1 MGFNVSAS
9 MGYQLENS
17 EFLRSA
23 AKNIL
28 NRSASPDATQRIIEK
43 TLFNSDVQL
52 RELYTNPQLSV
63 IKASTQISINNS
75 LKETLKYLKNHA
87 NKKSVKA
94 PVLGELWNIFS
105 SNNEASEK
113 NPYKGELYD
122 FEIKTFLQRKKT
134 SPQKAQLV
142 YQLRRLVIFQLL
154 LLLF

>member
-28 NRSASPDATQRIIEK
+28 NRSASPEATQRIIEK

-75 LKETLKYLKNHA
+75 LKETLKYLK
-87 NKKSVKA
+87 
-94 PVLGELWNIFS
+94 IMQI
-105 SNNEASEK
+105 K
-113 NPYKGELYD
+113 NL
-122 FEIKTFLQRKKT
+122 
-134 SPQKAQLV
+134 
-142 YQLRRLVIFQLL
+142 
-154 LLLF
+154 